1 MRGENEKDLSAQMR
15 RAMFVRLSVG
25 RKQILWT
32 GIAMSAVGV
41 LAIMFPV
48 VSTLSVEIM
57 VGWLLLLAG
66 IVTIFGA
73 FQIHGT
79 GQFFGQL
86 LMGLLN
92 AALGIYL
99 LAHPGVGIVVLTL
112 MLAALFMVEGAW
124 QVGFGLEVRPE
135 RGWGWIMLSGVVG
148 VATGL
153 LIAAGLP
160 GTSLF
165 VLGLLV
171 GLNFLTTGLALTLLA
186 RSVPAAS

>member
-1 MRGENEKDLSAQMR
+1 MRGENEMDLSAEMR
-15 RAMFVRLSVG
+15 RALFVRLAGS

-32 GIAMSAVGV
+32 GIAMAAVGV

-48 VSTLSVEIM
+48 ISTLSVEIM

-66 IVTIFGA
+66 VVTIFGA
-73 FQIHGT
+73 FHIHGT
-79 GQFFGQL
+79 GPFFGQL

-99 LAHPGVGIVVLTL
+99 LAHPAVGMVALTL
-112 MLAALFMVEGAW
+112 ILAVLFMVDGAW
-124 QVGFGLEVRPE
+124 QIGFGLEVRPGH
-135 RGWGWIMLSGVVG
+135 GWGWVVFSGVIG

-153 LIAAGLP
+153 VIAAGLP
-160 GTSLF
+160 GASLF
-165 VLGLLV
+165 VIGLLV

-186 RSVPAAS
+186 RSLPAAS